1 MERLLVVLLALLL
14 CNQVFA
20 QEMQKKI
27 GKQQFVIVL
36 KLTPRLLEEKNW
48 TEQDNQIVGRH
59 FVKLQQLLK
68 EGKLILAGRTLTMDP
83 KQMGIII
90 VEVDSEEEARQV
102 MENDDA
108 VKEKIMTAELFPF
121 KVALSK

>member
-1 MERLLVVLLALLL
+1 MKRLLVVLLALLL